1 MGDED
6 MKIAI
11 RKAKIDDVGVIV
23 ELHRKAVEE
32 INSDFYSPKA
42 IKEWLKDISE
52 ENVKHQFQNSSWIVA
67 KTNNKLVGFGQY
79 SVDGGEI
86 YQINIDPKYVKQGV
100 GRKLYEHM
108 ENTFENRGIEKISL
122 NSTLNAIEFY
132 KKLGFKVVGK
142 TFIGSVEMIKMEK
155 SLRASQ

>member
-108 ENTFENRGIEKISL
+108 ENTFENRKIEKISL